1 MTDALAAGRLAA
13 AIAAAVIVPGAAA
26 LRLAGHPSRG
36 IERAA
41 LAVTASI
48 TLWPLAL
55 LWTTAL
61 GLRWSAGAFA
71 TALAVLA
78 IGLAVGPAHRALRR
92 RQRATSS
99 PAAAVPEPPDGPAV
113 RRAAPSPESLAAIA
127 ILGLAVC
134 LRVWQARQ
142 LVAPAWVDGLHHAL
156 VTRLIADAG
165 AVPAGYRP
173 YLAVD
178 GFYYHFGFHA
188 LAAAVGWLA
197 DAPAP
202 WAVLWT
208 GQALSAAAALTTYAA
223 ARRLVR
229 RPAAALAA
237 LAVPAS
243 LYWFPA
249 YFVSWARYTQLAGL
263 VALPGVWMLVADA
276 VHGPATTAAGDEAE
290 PDRKRPLGRRPW
302 HWARRFDPAARLPL
316 VALAAACCAG
326 LVVVHYRVSV
336 FFGVGVAVAV
346 AVALPGRAP
355 GARGR
360 LARLALVAGLALA
373 LVAPWAVRHLGP
385 GVVALAGTSPDW
397 ARGSAETVDAIGL
410 SARQAWL
417 FTQGTNGVW
426 LRLAAAGWLLAAARG
441 RRAGWAVVLGLACAA
456 ALVAPGWIGMAASW
470 MLPPFALAISL
481 YVLVAWGVA
490 WWLEAVADA
499 AGGTAAAP
507 AWRLAALSGAELTVA
522 GAWAARADP
531 GWMAAVL
538 GGDPGAVRAAFP
550 AGWSAWPAAA
560 QAAGA
565 ALVAWAL
572 HAGRSMA
579 AAPSAS
585 AALGSAAR
593 RAHVTRAVPAL
604 VVVALAVAGAWRMR
618 DIVNPATVIVQ
629 APDVAA
635 AAWIRA
641 HTPAT
646 ARFVVATAPW
656 HLGTYRGLD
665 GGYWLPLLADRPT
678 TMPAALYT
686 YGAPAD
692 VRAVGALAA
701 TVARGDALDD
711 AALLATMAAAGADYV
726 YVGPASAGK
735 REALSVVRLR
745 NHPGLVGVYDH
756 AGVAIFRRRRPG
768 DPPPAP

>member
-1 MTDALAAGRLAA
+1 MTDALAAGRLAV

-36 IERAA
+36 IDRGA

-61 GLRWSAGAFA
+61 GLRWTAGAFA
-71 TALAVLA
+71 AVVLALAA
-78 IGLAVGPAHRALRR
+78 GLAAGPLRR
-92 RQRATSS
+92 AWRRRKHATS
-99 PAAAVPEPPDGPAV
+99 PRVPAVPDHPNGGAV
-113 RRAAPSPESLAAIA
+113 RRAVPSPESLAAIA
-127 ILGLAVC
+127 ILGLAVV

-173 YLAVD
+173 FLAVD

-188 LAAAVGWLA
+188 LAAAAGWLA
-197 DAPAP
+197 DAPAQR
-202 WAVLWT
+202 AVLWT

-276 VHGPATTAAGDEAE
+276 VHGAATPTVRGEVEPAGE
-290 PDRKRPLGRRPW
+290 RRLERRRRA
-302 HWARRFDPAARLPL
+302 WARRFDPAAQPAL

-326 LVVVHYRVSV
+326 LVVVHYRVSA
-336 FFGVGVAVAV
+336 FFGVGVAAAV
-346 AVALPGRAP
+346 VVVLAGRAP
-355 GARGR
+355 GTRGR
-360 LARLALVAGLALA
+360 LARLAMVAGVAFA
-373 LVAPWAVRHLGP
+373 LVAPWLVRHLGP
-385 GVVALAGTSPDW
+385 GLAALSGASPDW

-410 SARQAWL
+410 STRQAWL

-441 RRAGWAVVLGLACAA
+441 RQAAWVVVLGLAGAA

-490 WWLEAVADA
+490 WWLEAVSDA
-499 AGGTAAAP
+499 AGGTAGAST
-507 AWRLAALSGAELTVA
+507 WRLAAFLGAALTLA
-522 GAWAARADP
+522 GAWAVRADP
-531 GWMAAVL
+531 GWVAAVL
-538 GGDPGAVRAAFP
+538 GGGPGAGRAVLP
-550 AGWSAWPAAA
+550 GGWAGWPAAA
-560 QAAGA
+560 QAAGV

-572 HAGRSMA
+572 HAGRSIASAPRAA
-579 AAPSAS
+579 AAPAPV
-585 AALGSAAR
+585 GSR
-593 RAHVTRAVPAL
+593 GGVTRAVPAL
-604 VVVALAVAGAWRMR
+604 AITALAVAGAWRMR

-646 ARFVVATAPW
+646 ARFVVTTAPW

-665 GGYWLPLLADRPT
+665 GGYWLPLLAGRAT

-686 YGAPAD
+686 YGTPAD

-701 TVARGDALDD
+701 TVARGDGLDD
-711 AALLATMAAAGADYV
+711 AALREAMTAAGADYI
-726 YVGPASAGK
+726 YIGPASAGK
-735 REALSVVRLR
+735 REAFSVVRLR
-745 NHPGLVGVYDH
+745 NHPDLVGVYDRDG
-756 AGVAIFRRRRPG
+756 AAVFRRRRPG